1 MSARPSDWS
10 ALGLVSDPTPGD
22 PGVVRGGAVR
32 YRDIADAIRRCADNL
47 RALDAGATGRAESVT
62 ALLEQRDTL
71 VDGVDKAEGRYRS
84 AGDALETYSTALD
97 RVQADTLNALYAAR
111 QAVWERDEARDNQ
124 RYYEQLAEE
133 YANVE
138 DDSGFGHDQWVRYTN
153 LARNARAE
161 AVEAQGRIDNQIQ
174 VVHNAIQERDQAAQA
189 AINAIQHVTASD
201 GLNEGWWENWG
212 AKVIGWVATIAEWI
226 STITGLLA
234 LVAAWIPFVGQGA
247 AVVLLAI
254 SAATGIVA
262 AIADIAL
269 FLKGEIGWGEALL
282 SVVFGALGCIGL
294 GGVRGLK
301 LFGKLGS
308 AVSRGAHRSLL
319 YTGKN
324 TSASLRACSFV
335 TKMLVSKGGR
345 AYLSGGAPF
354 FAKVGRLGEELVR
367 VSARSKKTFN
377 MGRYGLPPGRR
388 TPDMYRK
395 IFGKAYVGEVKSV
408 KSLKD
413 SKKQLEDFAEIA
425 REETDDR
432 ALHLFYFADK
442 VEDLDEFRQL
452 WKGVSEVDL
461 VLHPVEE
468 LLGVRTASVIVA
480 TSSGGRIIDTLIT
493 GR

>member
-1 MSARPSDWS
+1 MSVRPSDWS

-71 VDGVDKAEGRYRS
+71 VDGVDKAERRYRS

-212 AKVIGWVATIAEWI
+212 SKVIGWVATIAEWI

-262 AIADIAL
+262 AVADIAL
-269 FLKGEIGWGEALL
+269 FIKGEIGWGEALL

-335 TKMLVSKGGR
+335 TKMFVSKGGR
-345 AYLSGGAPF
+345 EFMKGRAPF
-354 FAKVGRLGEELVR
+354 FAKIGRLGEELVR

-377 MGRYGLPPGRR
+377 MRELGLDSGRR
-388 TPDMYRK
+388 TPDIYRK
-395 IFGKAYVGEVKSV
+395 IFGKTYVGEVKSV
-408 KSLKD
+408 IRLKP
-413 SKKQLEDFAEIA
+413 SKEQLEDFARIA
-425 REETDDR
+425 WSNADDE
-432 ALHLFYFADK
+432 ALHLFYSADK
-442 VEDLDEFRQL
+442 IEDLEEFQRV
-452 WKGVSEVDL
+452 WKGATRVDL
-461 VLHPVEE
+461 VLHPIED
-468 LLGVRTASVIVA
+468 LLGVRAASMIVA
-480 TSSGGRIIDTLIT
+480 TNGAGRIIDAMAT